1 MEYLWPARKERN
13 GTRDDD
19 ESEST
24 TPEEPE
30 KSKQIVSPTRTSLDS
45 PRTLYTLDKQGQST
59 LTPPMRKLAS
69 SRSFTDL
76 RSPTQSANGQLLTVY
91 SNRSVESLTSHRAG
105 RGSKSKSA
113 NGECDAAD
121 EMKAR
126 LGQKTFILVKIHSL
140 DVLLSALKEG
150 SFECHDARIK
160 TRQLEY
166 HDKTWSFEELVDQ
179 FIPSNMTW
187 RGWLKMAL
195 QQPLVPIFPV
205 ARELLMKTKFSRS
218 GSHPV
223 VVKDEDGASTSGIQ
237 RNLTSRKLRGKL
249 PDTRVPEQL
258 MATSEPEDKG
268 VPRRRVLSIFGRNKG

>member
-24 TPEEPE
+24 TPDEPE
-30 KSKQIVSPTRTSLDS
+30 TLKQIASPTRTSLDS

-76 RSPTQSANGQLLTVY
+76 RSPTQPANGQLLTVHP
-91 SNRSVESLTSHRAG
+91 NRSVESLTSRAG

-113 NGECDAAD
+113 NGTSDAAD

-126 LGQKTFILVKIHSL
+126 LGQKTFILVKIHRSVHIPRCFLKCIYPKFSL

-166 HDKTWSFEELVDQ
+166 HDKTWSV
-179 FIPSNMTW
+179 S
-187 RGWLKMAL
+187 
-195 QQPLVPIFPV
+195 
-205 ARELLMKTKFSRS
+205 
-218 GSHPV
+218 
-223 VVKDEDGASTSGIQ
+223 
-237 RNLTSRKLRGKL
+237 
-249 PDTRVPEQL
+249 
-258 MATSEPEDKG
+258 
-268 VPRRRVLSIFGRNKG
+268 LSSLAGNA